1 MSEHGGKPEQFKV
14 NKKTYFLENDILLK
28 DVAQFTQSHERSFM
42 GNKQSLLKSTT
53 ISSVQCKN

>member
-1 MSEHGGKPEQFKV
+1 V